1 MDQPTDHNPD
11 GLGSID
17 IDRSVHLD
25 RHESPTVELRVR
37 SGHGVPVRADIA
49 KRFPSDFD
57 VNAIEPVAPA
67 SIWSIVENS
76 LRFEVELLPGGEETL
91 RYRVDSSEDLD
102 AIGEPPMV
110 RDVEQIERDPV
121 VDRIERSS
129 ETADLISGVG
139 TEATGNGSLGETA
152 DPSEG
157 DDQVR
162 GIGGR
167 DTTEANANSADARNA
182 EIENTPDREKPRTR
196 VRDTTNSPNT
206 VVGEGNEMDDVA
218 SVSTRD
224 LIDELRTRIVNGDV
238 SHDVQRDL
246 ISSFD
251 VTPDT
256 ETIEPRLDHLQQR
269 LSDLEAFTA
278 PLEEIYEQRG
288 SPDEV
293 VFDIVE
299 RLESVEETVEGDT
312 QRIETVEND
321 VDTVVDQVDD
331 LLDRTTELDGTVDEL
346 EANIE
351 DVDEAIETIRDDIP
365 GLDSVRSELSD
376 VQSDLS
382 AVRSDIERL
391 STWRRNVNSF
401 FEQFDP
407 EPETS

>member
-37 SGHGVPVRADIA
+37 SDHGVPVRADIA

-57 VNAIEPVAPA
+57 VNAIEPDAPA
-67 SIWSIVENS
+67 EIWSIVENS
-76 LRFEVELLPGGEETL
+76 LRFEVELPPGGEETL

-102 AIGEPPMV
+102 AIGEPPVV
-110 RDVEQIERDPV
+110 RDVEEIERDPV

-129 ETADLISGVG
+129 ETADLISGAG
-139 TEATGNGSLGETA
+139 TEATGNGSLGKAAE
-152 DPSEG
+152 PSEG
-157 DDQVR
+157 DDQA
-162 GIGGR
+162 GGVEGH
-167 DTTEANANSADARNA
+167 DTAEANATSTEARRAD
-182 EIENTPDREKPRTR
+182 IENTPDREKPSTR
-196 VRDTTNSPNT
+196 VRDTTNSPDT
-206 VVGEGNEMDDVA
+206 VVGDGKEADDVA

-251 VTPDT
+251 VTPDS
-256 ETIEPRLDHLQQR
+256 ESIEPRLDHLQQR

-278 PLEEIYEQRG
+278 PLESIYEQRG

-293 VFDIVE
+293 VFDIEE
-299 RLESVEETVEGDT
+299 RLESVEETVEGET
-312 QRIETVEND
+312 ERIETVEND
-321 VDTVVDQVDD
+321 VDTVVDQVHD
-331 LLDRTTELDGTVDEL
+331 LHDRTTELDRTVDEL
-346 EANIE
+346 ESNFE
-351 DVDEAIETIRDDIP
+351 DVDEAIETIRDDVP
-365 GLDSVRSELSD
+365 ELDGVRSELSD
-376 VQSDLS
+376 LQSDLS
-382 AVRSDIERL
+382 DVRSDIERL
-391 STWRRNVNSF
+391 STWRRNVNNF

-407 EPETS
+407 EPDKS